1 MGTNYYLMTKSKELV
16 SQYFD
21 GEYEIVDS
29 PYMGYRIHLNKCSM
43 GWKTA
48 FQSHRMAYTSVK
60 ELRQFLTSHK
70 DEMEIYDEYDEKFSV
85 DRYDQEVLHRD
96 ENTTYRVALKWGKD
110 KFFGGY
116 TTVEAEEGY
125 EGPVIHTPIDHMEYA
140 KFEKL
145 RPDYGSHFGDGRFQ
159 DHYWNDEEGNNFI
172 IGDFC

>member
-60 ELRQFLTSHK
+60 ELRQFLFSHK
-70 DEMEIYDEYDEKFSV
+70 NETEIYDEYDEKFSV
-85 DRYDQEVLHRD
+85 DQYDREVLHRD
-96 ENTTYRVALKWGKD
+96 ENTTYRVALKWGQD

-116 TTVEAEEGY
+116 TTVEAINTKIKMLKNYQIKVHSLNRIMQVLRSG
-125 EGPVIHTPIDHMEYA
+125 GHTCVNKTKYTSQLIC
-140 KFEKL
+140 
-145 RPDYGSHFGDGRFQ
+145 G
-159 DHYWNDEEGNNFI
+159 
-172 IGDFC
+172 